1 MEDDPSTSVSI
12 HTTAG
17 SDNSNIHD
25 DCSAA
30 AAVTAAKA
38 AATKAQRMKNFRKKK
53 KSVHS
58 RHQNGGS
65 QKKTSYNFD
74 AARAQMGNATANAQ
88 EVAAFVA
95 PRIPSPTKNELKKK
109 GIALERENQQL
120 KTTLK
125 RKDRT
130 HKFQMTKMINK
141 VTKAEG
147 IVRKLQEEKK
157 GT

>member
-38 AATKAQRMKNFRKKK
+38 AATKAQRMKNFKKKK

-58 RHQNGGS
+58 RHQNGGN
-65 QKKTSYNFD
+65 QKGMSYDYD
-74 AARAQMGNATANAQ
+74 AARSQMGNATANAQ
-88 EVAAFVA
+88 
-95 PRIPSPTKNELKKK
+95 
-109 GIALERENQQL
+109 QL
-120 KTTLK
+120 RAVVIL
-125 RKDRT
+125 
-130 HKFQMTKMINK
+130 MII
-141 VTKAEG
+141 EG
-147 IVRKLQEEKK
+147 NGEWRSIIHD
-157 GT
+157 GTVMAMLCVDDL